1 MNLTRLAVVIAAVA
15 APMMVTYAQE
25 KTTLLDTMTV
35 VGTRTETTVRDNPAS
50 VSVVERE
57 QIEKRGADS
66 VAELLRDV
74 PGVSV
79 VDTAVAG
86 MKRIRIRGEQSNR
99 VVILV
104 DGQEMTDHSSFG
116 APFLID
122 PFNIERIEV
131 VRGPASVMHGA
142 KAIGGVINVITKK
155 GAADPVV
162 VELGAGYFSGSKGK
176 QVSAAVSGTL
186 DRFDYRLSVSGDDH
200 KDRRVAKGRH
210 SPDSKKLPNS
220 GSENKDAS
228 LHLGVKLGERENH
241 YLSFKAN
248 EHRLKADGWEDNFSL
263 VKGFNARD
271 IAMSISDSIGG
282 MIHPES
288 TLDIV
293 RFNANL
299 PKRDLKKVGLYYEG
313 IDLGP
318 LVRKVTS
325 DFFYQ
330 KVDRKFANDITLDGP
345 GVTMPSG
352 SPAPVIV
359 NMQSN
364 SVDTTK
370 TFGGSTQIDFSLLEN
385 HYTVAG
391 AQFLKDTLDTD
402 KLTQPTVTVMSPVFP
417 GPLPWPGPG
426 PYPITPSISA
436 TEAFDKA
443 TMQTTSAFLQD
454 EWTLPNDFKLIGG
467 VRYYHVKSKLDKTSS
482 TNHAAG
488 EKSTHSRFVKSLG
501 LTWTGLNHTTLR
513 AGYSEGY
520 VMPTL
525 LEQFTDSR
533 AGRGITLHGNPDLS
547 PERSQSFDLGLRYQ
561 NRGVV
566 FDGTLFYTKSKQ
578 YITFESCANGH
589 GCSGGDIYVNA
600 DKAKS
605 YGLELLIEYWLK
617 DTPYTPYLTTTLMRR
632 KITVDDFST
641 YKTDVPAISGDLGM
655 RYERSFA
662 GTDLW
667 ADAFVQASSKT
678 DKKERD
684 ILKSGKESR
693 HLSGWSTLNF
703 AVGGNFG
710 DEGQHRLALHLNN
723 LNNRHYRASVD
734 EMPATGRNFV
744 VTFNTSL

>member
-1 MNLTRLAVVIAAVA
+1 MKKTRLALVITAAMLPVLA
-15 APMMVTYAQE
+15 QAQE

-86 MKRIRIRGEQSNR
+86 MKRIRIRGEQANR

-122 PFNIERIEV
+122 PSNIERIEV

-162 VELGAGYFSGSKGK
+162 VELGAGYFSGTKGK
-176 QVSAAVSGTL
+176 QAMAAISGSL

-200 KDRRVAKGRH
+200 KDRRVAKGRY

-220 GSENKDAS
+220 SSENKDAS
-228 LHLGVKLGERENH
+228 LHLGVKLGEQENH
-241 YLSFKAN
+241 YVSFKAN
-248 EHRLKADGWEDNFSL
+248 RHELVADGWEDPFSL
-263 VKGFNARD
+263 VTLKNMDIDPMINGQQANID
-271 IAMSISDSIGG
+271 IA
-282 MIHPES
+282 EAEL
-288 TLDIV
+288 TQ
-293 RFNANL
+293 FNANL
-299 PKRDLKKVGLYYEG
+299 PKRDLSKFGLYYEG
-313 IDLGP
+313 TDLGT
-318 LVRKVTS
+318 VFKKVS
-325 DFFYQ
+325 ADIFYQ
-330 KVDRKFANDITLDGP
+330 QVKREFDNAIKINGRGGKVFIPSMG
-345 GVTMPSG
+345 PSG
-352 SPAPVIV
+352 ITIPLRTSSIE
-359 NMQSN
+359 MDST
-364 SVDTTK
+364 SKDTTR
-370 TFGGSTQIDFSLLEN
+370 TYGGSAQLDFQLHPTHYSLVGIQ
-385 HYTVAG
+385 Y
-391 AQFLKDTLDTD
+391 LKDDLKTSKNNNIVVVDAN
-402 KLTQPTVTVMSPVFP
+402 
-417 GPLPWPGPG
+417 PLPPLPQYQPPFGVRG
-426 PYPITPSISA
+426 Q
-436 TEAFDKA
+436 AFDKA
-443 TMQTTSAFLQD
+443 TMQTASAFLQD

-467 VRYYHVKSKLDKTSS
+467 VRYYRVKSELDKTSS
-482 TNHAAG
+482 LNHKAG
-488 EKSTHSRFVKSLG
+488 ENSTHSRFVKSLG
-501 LTWTGLNHTTLR
+501 MTWTGLEHTTLR

-520 VMPTL
+520 VMPSL

-547 PERSQSFDLGLRYQ
+547 PERSQNYELGLRYQ

-589 GCSGGDIYVNA
+589 SCTGGDIYVNA

-605 YGLELLIEYWLK
+605 YGLELLMEYWLK

-641 YKTDVPAISGDLGM
+641 YKTDVPAISGQLGM

-684 ILKSGKESR
+684 ILKSGKVSR

-710 DEGQHRLALHLNN
+710 SEGQHRLALHMNN

>member
-86 MKRIRIRGEQSNR
+86 MKRIRIRGEQANR

-122 PFNIERIEV
+122 PANIERIEV

-176 QVSAAVSGTL
+176 QASAAVSGTL

-248 EHRLKADGWEDNFSL
+248 EHKLKADGWEDNFSL
-263 VKGFNARD
+263 VKGLPAAGIVNSVTAGHIDVTQFNA
-271 IAMSISDSIGG
+271 S
-282 MIHPES
+282 
-288 TLDIV
+288 
-293 RFNANL
+293 L
-299 PKRDLKKVGLYYEG
+299 PKRDLKKAGLYYEG
-313 IDLGP
+313 SDLSP
-318 LVRKVTS
+318 LVRKVNA
-325 DFFYQ
+325 DLFYQ
-330 KVDRKFANDITLDGP
+330 KVDREFDNAIRLEGSDVKYGP
-345 GVTMPSG
+345 FPPALVAMTMS
-352 SPAPVIV
+352 SD
-359 NMQSN
+359 SR
-364 SVDTTK
+364 DTTK
-370 TFGGSTQIDFSLLEN
+370 TFGGSTQVDFVFHDD

-391 AQFLKDTLDTD
+391 LQYLKDELETD
-402 KLTQPTVTVMSPVFP
+402 KSNVVHLLKVVPPIGGPTPPSHLFP
-417 GPLPWPGPG
+417 MKV
-426 PYPITPSISA
+426 SDSSN
-436 TEAFDKA
+436 FDKA
-443 TMQTTSAFLQD
+443 TMQTASAFMQD
-454 EWTLPNDFKLIGG
+454 EWTLPNNFTLIAGA
-467 VRYYHVKSKLDKTSS
+467 RYYRVKSELDKTSS
-482 TNHAAG
+482 LNHKAG
-488 EKSTHSRFVKSLG
+488 ENSTHSRFVKSLG
-501 LTWTGLNHTTLR
+501 MTWSGLSHTTLR

-533 AGRGITLHGNPDLS
+533 AGRGITLHGNPGLN
-547 PERSQSFDLGLRYQ
+547 PERSQNYELGLRYQ

-589 GCSGGDIYVNA
+589 SCTGGDIYVNA

-605 YGLELLIEYWLK
+605 YGLELLAEYWVE
-617 DTPYTPYLTTTLMRR
+617 DTPYTPYLITTLMRR
-632 KITVDDFST
+632 QITVDDFST
-641 YKTDVPAISGDLGM
+641 YKTDVPLISGQFGV

-667 ADAFVQASSKT
+667 ADGFVQAASKT
-678 DKKERD
+678 DKKERE
-684 ILKSGKESR
+684 IEKSGKVSR

-703 AVGGNFG
+703 AVGSNFG
-710 DEGQHRLALHLNN
+710 DEGQHRVALHLNN

-744 VTFNTSL
+744 LTFNTSL

>member
-1 MNLTRLAVVIAAVA
+1 MNRTRLAVVIATIFAPIMVA
-15 APMMVTYAQE
+15 HAQE

-122 PFNIERIEV
+122 PSNIERIEV

-162 VELGAGYFSGSKGK
+162 VELGTGYFSGSKGK
-176 QVSAAVSGTL
+176 QVSAAVTGTL
-186 DRFDYRLSVSGDDH
+186 DRFDYRLSASADDH

-210 SPDSKKLPNS
+210 SPDSTKLPNS
-220 GSENKDAS
+220 GSENKDVS
-228 LHLGVKLGERENH
+228 LHLGLKLGERENH

-263 VKGFNARD
+263 VKGLPAAG
-271 IAMSISDSIGG
+271 IVDSVSAGHIDV
-282 MIHPES
+282 
-288 TLDIV
+288 TQ
-293 RFNANL
+293 FNANL
-299 PKRDLKKVGLYYEG
+299 PKRDLKKAGLYYEG
-313 IDLGP
+313 TDLSP
-318 LVRKVTS
+318 LVRKVS
-325 DFFYQ
+325 GDIFYQ
-330 KVDRKFANDITLDGP
+330 KVDREFDNSIRLEGADVVYATFP
-345 GVTMPSG
+345 PSEVALG
-352 SPAPVIV
+352 MASSS
-359 NMQSN
+359 Q
-364 SVDTTK
+364 DTTK
-370 TFGGSTQIDFSLLEN
+370 TYGGSGQVDLALHED
-385 HYTVAG
+385 HYTLFGV
-391 AQFLKDTLDTD
+391 QYLKDELKTD
-402 KLTQPTVTVMSPVFP
+402 KSNRVHLLKVVPPAWFPVAPPAHLFP
-417 GPLPWPGPG
+417 LQVGDSVNSD
-426 PYPITPSISA
+426 T
-436 TEAFDKA
+436 A
-443 TMQTTSAFLQD
+443 TMETTSAFMQD
-454 EWTLPNDFKLIGG
+454 EWTLPNDFKLIAG
-467 VRYYHVKSKLDKTSS
+467 VRYYHVKSKLDKTEGSRH
-482 TNHAAG
+482 NAG
-488 EKSTHSRFVKSLG
+488 ENSTHSRFVKSLG
-501 LTWTGLNHTTLR
+501 ITWTGLPHTTLR
-513 AGYSEGY
+513 GGYSEGY
-520 VMPTL
+520 VMPSL

-533 AGRGITLHGNPDLS
+533 AGRGITLNGNPDLN
-547 PERSQSFDLGLRYQ
+547 PERSQNYELGLRYQ

-578 YITFESCANGH
+578 YITFESCGT
-589 GCSGGDIYVNA
+589 SGRCPGREDIYINA

-605 YGLELLIEYWLK
+605 YGLELLVEYWLK

-632 KITVDDFST
+632 KVTVDDFST
-641 YKTDVPAISGDLGM
+641 YKTDVPAISGQLGM

-667 ADAFVQASSKT
+667 ADGFVQASSKT